1 MSFKY
6 KFPFLIILLL
16 GFFINLQ
23 AQTRLKIS
31 VNVGGKT
38 ERVSFFIQR
47 GNIFVSSKELGE
59 VLTGNFYYNEEA
71 GKLEIKYTNY
81 NLKITANNRFV
92 VLTSRSTNQ
101 QQIFQAPV
109 SGIKREND
117 IFIPLESYVKYLSLA
132 GESEVIFDNG
142 RKHLMVTDKKL
153 LVQDVFEKP
162 APINLDPSNYSNS
175 VAENKNSA
183 FDVYGLSIEEKSN
196 GTLIRVKSNKKIIRY
211 SSSINEGQLY
221 LFLSGVSVD
230 PVVEKESKPVGFVRS
245 VQRKQI
251 AGNIQIQFKL
261 RGDYKDSEAFQDPD
275 GNDILITIR
284 NSSTDLGER
293 DLITEINRWRLSSV
307 VIDAGHGGKDPGAIG
322 ITGLYEKKVNLGIAL
337 KLGKLI
343 EENLDSVEVIYT
355 RKDDSFVELFK
366 RGKIANENNGKLFI
380 SIHCNSLGKKRPD
393 ISGFEVYLLRPGR
406 TEEAIAI
413 AEFENSVIHYE
424 EDPAKYKELTDE
436 NFILV
441 SMAHSSYM
449 RYSEKFSDVLNEKWK
464 TNVGIKSRGIKQAG
478 FYVLVGASMPG
489 VLIESG
495 YLSNRSDEKYLK
507 SEKGQ
512 SEIANAIFN
521 AIKEYKI
528 YYDSSFETEG

>member
-6 KFPFLIILLL
+6 KSPFLFVLIL
-16 GFFINLQ
+16 GFLINLQ
-23 AQTRLKIS
+23 AQSRLKIS
-31 VNVGGKT
+31 VNVGGQT
-38 ERVSFFIQR
+38 ERVSFFIKR
-47 GNIFVSSKELGE
+47 GNVFVSSKELGQA
-59 VLTGNFYYNEEA
+59 LSGNIYYNDNA

-81 NLKITANNRFV
+81 TLKITSNNRFV

-101 QQIFQAPV
+101 KQIFQAPV
-109 SGIKREND
+109 SGIKRDDD
-117 IFIPLESYVKYLSLA
+117 IFIPIESYVEYLSLA

-142 RKHLMVTDKKL
+142 RKHLTVTDNKL
-153 LVQDVFEKP
+153 MVHDVFEKP
-162 APINLDPSNYSNS
+162 APINLDPSNYSKS
-175 VAENKNSA
+175 VAENTNSA
-183 FDVYGLSIEEKSN
+183 FDIYGLDIEEKSN
-196 GTLIRVKSNKKIIRY
+196 GTLIRVKSSKRIIRF
-211 SSSINEGQLY
+211 SSSIKEGTLY

-230 PVVEKESKPVGFVRS
+230 PIIEKESKPVGFIRS

-261 RGDYKDSEAFQDPD
+261 RGDYEDSESFQDPD

-284 NSSTDLGER
+284 NSVEAVSR
-293 DLITEINRWRLSSV
+293 DLLTEINKWKLDAV

-322 ITGLYEKKVNLGIAL
+322 ITGLQEKTVNLGIAL
-337 KLGKLI
+337 KLGQLI
-343 EENLDSVEVIYT
+343 ENNLDSVKVIYT
-355 RKDDSFVELFK
+355 RKSDTFVELFK

-380 SIHCNSLGKKRPD
+380 SIHCNSLGKKRPNVE
-393 ISGFEVYLLRPGR
+393 GFEVYLLRPGR

-413 AEFENSVIHYE
+413 AEFENSVIEYE
-424 EDPAKYKELTDE
+424 EDPTKYKELTDE

-449 RYSEKFSDVLNEKWK
+449 RYSEKFSDLLNERWK
-464 TNVGIKSRGIKQAG
+464 LDVGIKSRGIKQAG

-507 SEKGQ
+507 SKEGQ
-512 SEIANAIFN
+512 MEIAEAIFK
-521 AIKEYKI
+521 AIKEYKV